1 VWDAESGQELRSL
14 RGHERIVTSV
24 AYSPDGQRIVSGSWD
39 KTVRVWDAENGQELL
54 SLCGHGQGYWGSV
67 ESVAYSPDGRRIV
80 AGYNDNTMRVWDA
93 ESGQELRSL
102 RGHEGIVK
110 SMAFSPDGWRIV
122 SGSNDKTVR
131 VWDAERG
138 QELRC
143 LRGHEYPVG
152 SVAYSPDGRWIVSG
166 SFDDTVRVWDAE
178 SGECVEVIEGSGDVV
193 AIARATAPGPA
204 GEWRAISRAG
214 ETIVESAADQRVAA
228 RLPNRFTHITTS
240 PTGRT
245 WAGAIGIH
253 VCLIRLE
260 GERELRVESNKQSG
274 QESLFA
280 C

>member
-1 VWDAESGQELRSL
+1 
-14 RGHERIVTSV
+14 
-24 AYSPDGQRIVSGSWD
+24 
-39 KTVRVWDAENGQELL
+39 
-54 SLCGHGQGYWGSV
+54 
-67 ESVAYSPDGRRIV
+67 
-80 AGYNDNTMRVWDA
+80 
-93 ESGQELRSL
+93 
-102 RGHEGIVK
+102 
-110 SMAFSPDGWRIV
+110 MAFSPDGWRIV

>member
-1 VWDAESGQELRSL
+1 VVGDIELIQRVEENKDRPSRSRL
-14 RGHERIVTSV
+14 
-24 AYSPDGQRIVSGSWD
+24 A
-39 KTVRVWDAENGQELL
+39 ELL

-110 SMAFSPDGWRIV
+110 SVAFSPDGWRIV